1 MESQPQNPEFKSN
14 PVYRQI
20 LFIKLG
26 RMNVLSQITIEIKK
40 IYRFIVTRYFFFYFA
55 GSACVRIPMLY
66 LLVI

>member
-1 MESQPQNPEFKSN
+1 MKSQPQNPEFKSN

-40 IYRFIVTRYFFFYFA
+40 NIDLLLQDIFSSI
-55 GSACVRIPMLY
+55 
-66 LLVI
+66 LLVQLVSEFQCYIY